1 MRKVPMKTKG
11 GNLAKNQIRVFD
23 TDGTHFYS
31 YGKKVAT
38 FRSFSSPSVIL
49 YAPWWDMYS
58 QTTNN
63 YLLQFFLSPLQ
74 TLSSDKNHNKFQFT
88 VSGKLQFLLVIDSEN
103 SSGPRFWVG
112 I

>member
-63 YLLQFFLSPLQ
+63 YLLQFLDEESIK
-74 TLSSDKNHNKFQFT
+74 DIRKK
-88 VSGKLQFLLVIDSEN
+88 VISGDYFVA
-103 SSGPRFWVG
+103 
-112 I
+112 